1 MICPIQGG
9 VMQSTVPQPLPLLRQ
24 LPLSMPQ
31 DGALNLEL
39 EQGVPIL
46 RVAASAQERIES
58 LLHKQRETA
67 LTAAEEAELQ
77 NYEELDDYLSYLNR
91 LIRNLTLAPPQDLA
105 HAS

>member
-1 MICPIQGG
+1 
-9 VMQSTVPQPLPLLRQ
+9 MQSTVPQALPLLRQ

-46 RVAASAQERIES
+46 RIAAVAQDRIES
-58 LLHKQRETA
+58 LLHKQQEAT
-67 LTAAEEAELQ
+67 LTAAEETELQ

-91 LIRNLTLAPPQDLA
+91 LIRNLTLAQPQNLV

>member
-1 MICPIQGG
+1 
-9 VMQSTVPQPLPLLRQ
+9 MQSTVPQALPLLSQ

-46 RVAASAQERIES
+46 RIAASAQERIES
-58 LLHKQRETA
+58 LLHKQQEMA

-77 NYEELDDYLSYLNR
+77 SYEELDDYLSYLNR
-91 LIRNLTLAPPQDLA
+91 LIRNLTLTQQQDLA

>member
-1 MICPIQGG
+1 
-9 VMQSTVPQPLPLLRQ
+9 MQSTVPQGLPLLRQ

-46 RVAASAQERIES
+46 RIAATAQERIES
-58 LLHKQRETA
+58 LLHKQQETA
-67 LTAAEEAELQ
+67 LTAAEEAELRS
-77 NYEELDDYLSYLNR
+77 YEELDDYISYLNR
-91 LIRNLTLAPPQDLA
+91 LIRNLTLAAPQDLA